1 MKTWGGTHD
10 GGVMNRQEV
19 FEAIERE
26 KIVVALRGLTPEELI
41 PTALALYEG
50 GIRMLEVTFD
60 QADPDRLARTAA
72 EIRLLKKQ
80 LGTQMMIGAGT
91 VINEQH
97 AAAAI
102 EAGAEFLLSPN
113 VNLQMI
119 AKANQM
125 GIGVVPGAI
134 TPTEILSAWEA
145 GAAVIKLFPI
155 GNFGPSYVKA
165 ISAPLSGIP
174 FLGMGGINE
183 KNMLEYLEFPQ
194 IIGIGVGA
202 GLAKTSLIHASRWNE
217 LTELARKYTEQL
229 K

>member
-1 MKTWGGTHD
+1 
-10 GGVMNRQEV
+10 MNRQEV

-50 GIRMLEVTFD
+50 GIRMLELTFD
-60 QADPDRLARTAA
+60 QADPDRLKKTAA
-72 EIRLLKKQ
+72 GIRLLKQ
-80 LGTQMMIGAGT
+80 QMGTKMMIGAGT
-91 VINEQH
+91 VVNEDH

-113 VNLQMI
+113 VNLGMI
-119 AKANQM
+119 EKANQA
-125 GIGVVPGAI
+125 GVGTVPGAI
-134 TPTEILSAWEA
+134 TPTEILTAWEA

-183 KNMLEYLEFPQ
+183 ENMMEYLEFPQ
-194 IIGIGVGA
+194 MIGIGVGA
-202 GLAKTSLIHASRWNE
+202 GIAKTALIHAGKWNE
-217 LTELARKYTEQL
+217 LTELARKYTDRL
-229 K
+229 KG